1 MNKQIIPI
9 NEKYRIEFDH
19 PNYTLQVSYFS
30 KKDNEI
36 KWLNEGYYSSI
47 VSAVKKFIELDSLF
61 QFVSLHKKCM
71 TVSEYTSGRIAA
83 VDQAVAKEIAS
94 VIASAKRW

>member
-1 MNKQIIPI
+1 MKEPAMNKQIIPI

-30 KKDNEI
+30 KKDNKI

-47 VSAVKKFIELDSLF
+47 VSAVKKFIKLDS
-61 QFVSLHKKCM
+61 M
-71 TVSEYTSGRIAA
+71 RTVITA
-83 VDQAVAKEIAS
+83 VDKMIAEEIDN
-94 VIASAKRW
+94 VIESANRW

>member
-1 MNKQIIPI
+1 MSKQIIPI
-9 NEKYRIEFDH
+9 NEKYRIEFDSQ
-19 PNYTLQVSYFS
+19 NYTLQVSYFS

-47 VSAVKKFIELDSLF
+47 VSAVKKFIELDSL
-61 QFVSLHKKCM
+61 Q
-71 TVSEYTSGRIAA
+71 TVSEYTSRRIAA

-94 VIASAKRW
+94 VIESAKRW